1 MNVLRVLLGE
11 DHAVVREGTRR
22 ILEAEPGL
30 EVVGEAAD
38 GEQAVA
44 LAARTTPDVVLLDL
58 GLPVLNGIEATRRI
72 TATARPPRVLILSAF
87 DDADYVIAAIEAGA
101 SGYLLKSASA
111 SEVVTAIRA
120 VASGQVVLHPDV
132 ARHLVGK
139 RAAAGDQGDEL
150 SPRELEVLRLASRGG
165 RTRDI
170 AESLGLSL
178 RTIEATFTS
187 VFNKLGVSSRTEAI
201 VYAAARGWITLQPE
215 SRLDD
220 R

>member
-1 MNVLRVLLGE
+1 MTVLRVLLGE
-11 DHAVVREGTRR
+11 DHAVVREGTRK

-38 GEQAVA
+38 GERAVA
-44 LAARTTPDVVLLDL
+44 LAARLMPDVVLLDL

-72 TATARPPRVLILSAF
+72 VATGGRPRVLILSAF

-101 SGYLLKSASA
+101 SGYLLKSANA
-111 SEVVTAIRA
+111 SEVVAAIRA
-120 VASGQVVLHPDV
+120 VASGQIVLHPAV

-139 RAAAGDQGDEL
+139 RDAAGDPSDEL

-170 AESLGLSL
+170 AGSLSVSV
-178 RTIEATFTS
+178 RTIEATFTNI
-187 VFNKLGVSSRTEAI
+187 FNKLGVSSRTEAI
-201 VYAAARGWITLQPE
+201 VYAAARGWITLQPR
-215 SRLDD
+215 SKLDD